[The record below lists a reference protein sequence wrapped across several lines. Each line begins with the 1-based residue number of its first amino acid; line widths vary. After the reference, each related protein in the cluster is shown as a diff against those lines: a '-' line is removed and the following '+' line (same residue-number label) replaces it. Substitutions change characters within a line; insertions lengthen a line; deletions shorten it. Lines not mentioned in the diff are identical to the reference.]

1 MHRFIFG
8 LGIEE
13 VGEATARNLSY
24 HFKSIEKLMSTSFD
38 ELITLD
44 DIGPRVASNIMQFFE
59 NDYCKN
65 MVSELLPHL
74 KIQNPS
80 SINQDSYLLNK
91 TIVITGT
98 LEEFKRDELKNM
110 LLKKGAKVSS
120 SVSSKTNYLIVGSN
134 GGSKLAKANK
144 LGVEII
150 NEDQISDFLNEK

>member
-13 VGEATARNLSY
+13 VGETTARNLSN

-74 KIQNPS
+74 KIQNH
-80 SINQDSYLLNK
+80 QK
-91 TIVITGT
+91 
-98 LEEFKRDELKNM
+98 KRKS
-110 LLKKGAKVSS
+110 KK
-120 SVSSKTNYLIVGSN
+120 KTNKNYHAKLIT
-134 GGSKLAKANK
+134 L
-144 LGVEII
+144 I
-150 NEDQISDFLNEK
+150 NRLTPCMMH

>member
-1 MHRFIFG
+1 
-8 LGIEE
+8 
-13 VGEATARNLSY
+13 
-24 HFKSIEKLMSTSFD
+24 
-38 ELITLD
+38 
-44 DIGPRVASNIMQFFE
+44 
-59 NDYCKN
+59 

-74 KIQNPS
+74 KIHNPS

-110 LLKKGAKVSS
+110 LLNKGAKVSG

-134 GGSKLAKANK
+134 AGSKLAKANK

>member
-1 MHRFIFG
+1 
-8 LGIEE
+8 
-13 VGEATARNLSY
+13 
-24 HFKSIEKLMSTSFD
+24 
-38 ELITLD
+38 
-44 DIGPRVASNIMQFFE
+44 MQFFE

-65 MVSELLPHL
+65 MVSQLLPHL
-74 KIQNPS
+74 KIKNPS
-80 SINQDSYLLNK
+80 STNQDSYLLNK

-110 LLKKGAKVSS
+110 LLNKGAKVSG

-134 GGSKLAKANK
+134 AGSKLAKANK